1 MQRKN
6 IRFDKDLLANIV
18 LLRNRIAHG
27 ENVEME
33 KHQQEYIEV
42 MSLTKNVIDAK
53 FFGKELQKKRNYL
66 IIFQ

>member
-53 FFGKELQKKRNYL
+53 FFGKELQIDSRQ
-66 IIFQ
+66 IIL